1 MAVMGWREAARI
13 TAHVGLLL
21 LMAVS
26 GAGQPR
32 PSEND
37 LESIRQ
43 KLEHANQLVRHGD
56 CQSAIPHY
64 RDILSRL
71 PDFGSVYNML
81 GLCYTQ
87 RNELQLANQVFR
99 KAVQLEPESI
109 EFRNNLG
116 ANHLTQNQI
125 SDAIE
130 QFQVVI
136 KHNPQNVGA
145 LFNLGVAEL
154 RDNRWQE
161 AQSHLHRAWL
171 LAPTDTQIAVQLI
184 ELYLRLEKPDLAENV
199 LETAKPVISGDPAVQ
214 FTLGVV
220 FARNR
225 RVETASAL
233 IRSASQSIPDVEQR
247 ILALA
252 IEHHEQGKFAV
263 VVDLLST
270 LGENKVENSAVWHG
284 LLGNTLYR
292 LDRIEEA
299 AKHLQR
305 AIRLHPTNEE
315 YYLDLGEIFGAN
327 NAYKAAIALFEGGVK
342 ALPDSKRLRFALALS
357 HQLDGDQEKSSEILK
372 NVIQDDPLFVP
383 AYKLLA
389 DNYDYAGKWESLLET
404 AQHMRRLDK
413 ENYWSWHFEAKAQF
427 QMARRLPEPDF
438 DKADLAL
445 AKAISLRPK
454 GSENY
459 FLLGKIRSEQGRH
472 HEAIEALAQAV
483 QIDPEHAPSHYL
495 LGQTYK
501 RVGEQALSQKEFAT
515 HKRLMNQKK
524 TRTVRKLLVDVRP

>member
-1 MAVMGWREAARI
+1 MAVMGSWKSTRV
-13 TAHVGLLL
+13 TAQVGLLL
-21 LMAVS
+21 LTAVS

-32 PSEND
+32 PSQKD

-43 KLEHANQLVRHGD
+43 KLDQANQLFRQGH

-64 RDILSRL
+64 KEVLRLL
-71 PDFGSVYNML
+71 PDFASVYNML

-116 ANHLTQNQI
+116 ANHVAQNQI

-136 KHNPQNVGA
+136 KQHPQNVGA
-145 LFNLGVAEL
+145 LFNLGVAQL

-161 AQSHLHRAWL
+161 AQSHLHRAWV
-171 LAPTDTQIAVQLI
+171 LAPADTQIAVQLI

-199 LETAKPVISGDPAVQ
+199 LEKVKPLISGDPAVQ
-214 FTLGVV
+214 FTLGVA
-220 FARNR
+220 FTRNR
-225 RVETASAL
+225 RIETARAL
-233 IRSASQSIPDVEQR
+233 IRSASKSIPDIGDR
-247 ILALA
+247 IVALA
-252 IEHHEQGKFAV
+252 IEHYEQGKV
-263 VVDLLST
+263 ELVVDLLAT
-270 LGENKVENSAVWHG
+270 LDESKVENSAVWHG

-299 AKHLQR
+299 AKHLQH
-305 AIRLHPTNEE
+305 AIRLHPTNED
-315 YYLDLGEIFGAN
+315 YYLDLGEIFGTN
-327 NAYKAAIALFEGGVK
+327 NAYKAAIALFESGIN
-342 ALPDSKRLRFALALS
+342 ALPGSKRLRFALALS
-357 HQLDGDQEKSSEILK
+357 HQLDGDQEKSSGILR
-372 NVIQDDPLFVP
+372 NLIRDDALFVP

-404 AQHMRRLDK
+404 AQHMRRVDK
-413 ENYWSWHFEAKAQF
+413 ENYWSWHFEARAQF
-427 QMARRLPEPDF
+427 QMARRLPESDF
-438 DKADLAL
+438 EKANLAL
-445 AKAISLRPK
+445 AKAIFLRPK
-454 GSENY
+454 ESENY
-459 FLLGKIRSEQGRH
+459 FLLGKIRFEQGRH
-472 HEAIEALAQAV
+472 DKAIDALARAV

-501 RVGEQALSQKEFAT
+501 RVGEEALSQKEFAT
-515 HKRLMNQKK
+515 HKRLMSQKK
-524 TRTVRKLLVDVRP
+524 AGTVRKVLVDVRP

>member
-1 MAVMGWREAARI
+1 M
-13 TAHVGLLL
+13 LLL
-21 LMAVS
+21 TAVS

-32 PSEND
+32 PSEKD

-43 KLEHANQLVRHGD
+43 KLEQANQLFRHGD

-64 RDILSRL
+64 KAVLSRL
-71 PDFGSVYNML
+71 PDFASVYNML

-116 ANHLTQNQI
+116 ANHLAQNQI

-136 KHNPQNVGA
+136 KHKPQNVGA

-171 LAPTDTQIAVQLI
+171 LAPTDPQIAVQLI

-199 LETAKPVISGDPAVQ
+199 LEKAKPVISGDPAVQ

-225 RVETASAL
+225 RVETARAL
-233 IRSASQSIPDVEQR
+233 IRSASQSIPDIGDR

-252 IEHHEQGKFAV
+252 IEHYEQGKFEV
-263 VVDLLST
+263 VVDLLAT
-270 LGENKVENSAVWHG
+270 LDENKVENSAVWHG

-299 AKHLQR
+299 AKAPPAR
-305 AIRLHPTNEE
+305 
-315 YYLDLGEIFGAN
+315 
-327 NAYKAAIALFEGGVK
+327 
-342 ALPDSKRLRFALALS
+342 DSAS
-357 HQLDGDQEKSSEILK
+357 SDQ
-372 NVIQDDPLFVP
+372 
-383 AYKLLA
+383 
-389 DNYDYAGKWESLLET
+389 
-404 AQHMRRLDK
+404 RRLLP
-413 ENYWSWHFEAKAQF
+413 
-427 QMARRLPEPDF
+427 RLGRDF
-438 DKADLAL
+438 WRKQCL
-445 AKAISLRPK
+445 
-454 GSENY
+454 
-459 FLLGKIRSEQGRH
+459 QGRYSP
-472 HEAIEALAQAV
+472 V
-483 QIDPEHAPSHYL
+483 
-495 LGQTYK
+495 
-501 RVGEQALSQKEFAT
+501 
-515 HKRLMNQKK
+515 
-524 TRTVRKLLVDVRP
+524 